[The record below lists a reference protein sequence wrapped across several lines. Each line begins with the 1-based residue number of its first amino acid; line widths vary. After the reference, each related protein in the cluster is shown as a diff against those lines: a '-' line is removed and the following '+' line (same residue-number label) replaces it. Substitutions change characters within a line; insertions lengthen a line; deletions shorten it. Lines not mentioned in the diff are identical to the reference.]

1 MKNRQLIN
9 FFCKWYFEF
18 RNSYNDLIKTSNF
31 PKYMKEKHRKNV
43 LLCNGDGLAAE
54 AGLILLLRPAAPVL

>member
-1 MKNRQLIN
+1 MKNRLLIN
-9 FFCKWYFEF
+9 LFCKWYFEF
-18 RNSYNDLIKTSNF
+18 RNSYNDLKPQIF
-31 PKYMKEKHRKNV
+31 QKYMKEIHQKNA